1 MSAIRQNFHVDCEA
15 AINKQ
20 INNELASSY
29 YYLAVAFHFDRDDVA
44 LANFHKYF
52 CNMSEKKK
60 ANADK
65 LVKYMNERGGRV
77 NFFDIPMPANN
88 FREPVDV
95 MQDSLER
102 ERLVNDSLIS
112 MTHLAEKH
120 KDEQLCDFLEDHFL
134 NPEVELLK
142 ELGGYVA
149 NLKRVGGG
157 LGVYMFDHELKED

>member
-1 MSAIRQNFHVDCEA
+1 MCSTPGGHLFSSVSEFSVVCRIKPELQSLKMSAIRQNFHVDCEA

-102 ERLVNDSLIS
+102 ERLVSN
-112 MTHLAEKH
+112 AY
-120 KDEQLCDFLEDHFL
+120 
-134 NPEVELLK
+134 LLGLSIPLRDADK
-142 ELGGYVA
+142 ELRSA
-149 NLKRVGGG
+149 
-157 LGVYMFDHELKED
+157 